1 MTRIANGPE
10 ATPPELTVYFNGAC
24 NICAPEVALYRRRT
38 QAHGRTNV
46 SYCDISS
53 AEMPTGAPDGTS
65 RDDMLAR
72 LHIRKNDIWYSGVD
86 AFIHLWAEVPG
97 FNWLSHLVALPPVRA
112 IAVPVYDHVLA
123 PWLYRRHVR
132 RAACA
137 VS

>member
-1 MTRIANGPE
+1 MTRIADNPSND
-10 ATPPELTVYFNGAC
+10 TPELTVYFNGAC

-46 SYCDISS
+46 SYCDIST
-53 AEMPTGAPDGTS
+53 AEMPTDAPDGTS

-97 FNWLSHLVALPPVRA
+97 FSPLARLVALPPVRA

>member
-1 MTRIANGPE
+1 MARMAD
-10 ATPPELTVYFNGAC
+10 TPSTDTPELTVYFNGAC

-38 QAHGRTNV
+38 QAHGRMNV

-53 AEMPTGAPDGTS
+53 AEMPTDAPDGTS

-97 FNWLSHLVALPPVRA
+97 A
-112 IAVPVYDHVLA
+112 IAAPVYDHVLA

>member
-1 MTRIANGPE
+1 MVRSIDILTGM
-10 ATPPELTVYFNGAC
+10 PPELTVYFNGAC

-38 QAHGRTNV
+38 QAHGRTNI

-53 AEMPTGAPDGTS
+53 AEMPADAPDGIS

-72 LHIRKNDIWYSGVD
+72 LHIRKNNIWYSGVD

-97 FNWLSHLVALPPVRA
+97 FSRLARLVALPPVHA
-112 IAVPVYDHVLA
+112 IAVRVYDHVLA

-132 RAACA
+132 RTACA

>member
-1 MTRIANGPE
+1 MAR
-10 ATPPELTVYFNGAC
+10 

-38 QAHGRTNV
+38 QALGRAYV
-46 SYCDISS
+46 IVIFQP
-53 AEMPTGAPDGTS
+53 PTCRRVCLRAHCAMTCYA
-65 RDDMLAR
+65 AR
-72 LHIRKNDIWYSGVD
+72 YIRKGDIWYSGVD

-97 FNWLSHLVALPPVRA
+97 FNWLARLVGLPPVRM

-123 PWLYRRHVR
+123 PWLYRRHLR

>member
-1 MTRIANGPE
+1 MTPE
-10 ATPPELTVYFNGAC
+10 AMPPELTVYFNGAC
-24 NICAPEVALYRRRT
+24 NICAPEVELYRRRT
-38 QAHGRTNV
+38 QAHGRTNI

-53 AEMPTGAPDGTS
+53 AEMPTDAPDGKS

-72 LHIRKNDIWYSGVD
+72 LHIQKNDIWYSGVD

-97 FNWLSHLVALPPVRA
+97 FNWLARLVALPPVRA
-112 IAVPVYDHVLA
+112 IAVSVYDHVLA

>member
-1 MTRIANGPE
+1 MTPE
-10 ATPPELTVYFNGAC
+10 AMPPELTVYFNGAC

-97 FNWLSHLVALPPVRA
+97 FSWLARLVALPPVRA